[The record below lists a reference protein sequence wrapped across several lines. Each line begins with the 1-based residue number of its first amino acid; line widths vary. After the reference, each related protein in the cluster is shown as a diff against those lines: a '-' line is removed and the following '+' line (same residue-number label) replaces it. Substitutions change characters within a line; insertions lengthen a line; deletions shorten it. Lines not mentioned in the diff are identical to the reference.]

1 MAVAAGSREPAPLAP
16 VHCTPQALPSASASN
31 CPSLHHHERGSPMK
45 NRKRE
50 ICTSGSVRDEDGQP
64 PHLLGRRNFLRL
76 AAGAAALPV
85 VSRNARA
92 QAYPSRP
99 VRIVVAFPPG
109 GANDIHARMIGQ
121 WLHERL
127 GQPCLVENR
136 PGSGGNLGVE
146 AVVRS
151 PADGYTLLIL
161 TVAHSVNK
169 SVYEKLSYDL
179 LRDIAPVLFRAQY
192 LMMVNPRSPA
202 KTVPEFIAYVKAN
215 PGKINFGSNGVGATG
230 HLAGE
235 LFKMMTGVNLLHVPY
250 RGETPALTD
259 LIAGQV
265 HVVFAS
271 MTGSL
276 ELVRGGQLRA
286 LAVTSTGR
294 TLAVPDVPPLAEFVP
309 GYELLT
315 WSGVGAPRNTPME
328 IVDRLN
334 KEIAALLA
342 TPATQAKY
350 ADLGLTVHAVSPA
363 EFARFIA
370 EDIEKWRRPNYNSGF
385 PSCEIAKRRPLW
397 GVLSLSLVH

>member
-1 MAVAAGSREPAPLAP
+1 MKLPHRRRILHLA
-16 VHCTPQALPSASASN
+16 L
-31 CPSLHHHERGSPMK
+31 
-45 NRKRE
+45 
-50 ICTSGSVRDEDGQP
+50 
-64 PHLLGRRNFLRL
+64 
-76 AAGAAALPV
+76 GAAALPA
-85 VSRNARA
+85 VSRVAWA
-92 QAYPSRP
+92 QAYPTRP

-127 GQPCLVENR
+127 GQPFLVENR

-179 LRDIAPVLFRAQY
+179 LRDIAPVAALFRAQY
-192 LMMVNPRSPA
+192 LMMVNPRTPA
-202 KTVPEFIAYVKAN
+202 KTVPEFIAYAKAN

-235 LFKMMTGVNLLHVPY
+235 LFKMMTGVNMLHVPY

-259 LIAGQV
+259 LVAGQV

-334 KEIAALLA
+334 KEIAAFLA

-370 EDIEKWRRPNYNSGF
+370 EDIEKW
-385 PSCEIAKRRPLW
+385 AKIVKFAGIKPI
-397 GVLSLSLVH
+397 

>member
-1 MAVAAGSREPAPLAP
+1 MK
-16 VHCTPQALPSASASN
+16 LPRRKF
-31 CPSLHHHERGSPMK
+31 LH
-45 NRKRE
+45 
-50 ICTSGSVRDEDGQP
+50 
-64 PHLLGRRNFLRL
+64 L
-76 AAGAAALPV
+76 AASAAALPV
-85 VSRNARA
+85 LSRIARA
-92 QAYPSRP
+92 QTYPSRP
-99 VRIVVAFPPG
+99 VRIVVAFPAG

-179 LRDIAPVLFRAQY
+179 LRDIAPVAALFRAQY
-192 LMMVNPRSPA
+192 LMMVNPRSPT
-202 KTVPEFIAYVKAN
+202 KTVPEFIAYVEAN

-235 LFKMMTGVNLLHVPY
+235 LFKMMTGVNMLHVPY

-259 LIAGQV
+259 LVAGQV

-286 LAVTSTGR
+286 LAVTSKGR

-334 KEIAALLA
+334 KEIAAFLA

-370 EDIEKWRRPNYNSGF
+370 EDIEKW
-385 PSCEIAKRRPLW
+385 AKIVKFAGIKPI
-397 GVLSLSLVH
+397 

>member
-1 MAVAAGSREPAPLAP
+1 MK
-16 VHCTPQALPSASASN
+16 LPRRQF
-31 CPSLHHHERGSPMK
+31 LH
-45 NRKRE
+45 
-50 ICTSGSVRDEDGQP
+50 
-64 PHLLGRRNFLRL
+64 L

-85 VSRNARA
+85 VSRFAGA
-92 QAYPSRP
+92 QTYPTRP

-127 GQPCLVENR
+127 GQPFLVENR

-179 LRDIAPVLFRAQY
+179 LHDIAPVAALFRAQY
-192 LMMVNPRSPA
+192 LMMVNPRTPA

-235 LFKMMTGVNLLHVPY
+235 LFKMMTGVNMLHVPY

-259 LIAGQV
+259 LVAGQV

-334 KEIAALLA
+334 KEIAAFLA

-370 EDIEKWRRPNYNSGF
+370 EDIEKW
-385 PSCEIAKRRPLW
+385 AKIVKFAGIKPI
-397 GVLSLSLVH
+397 

>member
-1 MAVAAGSREPAPLAP
+1 MK
-16 VHCTPQALPSASASN
+16 LPHRRHI
-31 CPSLHHHERGSPMK
+31 LH
-45 NRKRE
+45 
-50 ICTSGSVRDEDGQP
+50 
-64 PHLLGRRNFLRL
+64 L
-76 AAGAAALPV
+76 AAGAAALPA
-85 VSRNARA
+85 VSRVAWA
-92 QAYPSRP
+92 QFYPTRP

-127 GQPCLVENR
+127 GQPFLVENR

-179 LRDIAPVLFRAQY
+179 LRDIAPVAALFRAQY
-192 LMMVNPRSPA
+192 LMMVNPRFPA
-202 KTVPEFIAYVKAN
+202 KTVPEFIDYVKAN
-215 PGKINFGSNGVGATG
+215 PGMINFGSNGVGATG

-235 LFKMMTGVNLLHVPY
+235 LFKMMTGVNMLHVPY

-259 LIAGQV
+259 LVAGQV

-328 IVDRLN
+328 IVNRLN
-334 KEIAALLA
+334 KEIAAFLA

-370 EDIEKWRRPNYNSGF
+370 EDIEKW
-385 PSCEIAKRRPLW
+385 AKIVKYAGIKPI
-397 GVLSLSLVH
+397 

>member
-1 MAVAAGSREPAPLAP
+1 MKPPRR
-16 VHCTPQALPSASASN
+16 TF
-31 CPSLHHHERGSPMK
+31 LH
-45 NRKRE
+45 
-50 ICTSGSVRDEDGQP
+50 
-64 PHLLGRRNFLRL
+64 L

-85 VSRNARA
+85 VSRFAGA
-92 QAYPSRP
+92 QTYPTRP

-127 GQPCLVENR
+127 GQPFLVENR

-179 LRDIAPVLFRAQY
+179 LRDIAPVAALFRAQY
-192 LMMVNPRSPA
+192 LMMVNPRTPA

-235 LFKMMTGVNLLHVPY
+235 LFKMMTGVNMLHVPY

-259 LIAGQV
+259 LVAGQV

-315 WSGVGAPRNTPME
+315 WSGVGAPRNTPMK

-334 KEIAALLA
+334 KEIAAFLA

-370 EDIEKWRRPNYNSGF
+370 EDVEKW
-385 PSCEIAKRRPLW
+385 AKIVKFAGIKPI
-397 GVLSLSLVH
+397 

>member
-1 MAVAAGSREPAPLAP
+1 MK
-16 VHCTPQALPSASASN
+16 LPRRTF
-31 CPSLHHHERGSPMK
+31 LH
-45 NRKRE
+45 
-50 ICTSGSVRDEDGQP
+50 
-64 PHLLGRRNFLRL
+64 L
-76 AAGAAALPV
+76 AAGAAALPT
-85 VSRNARA
+85 VSRVAWA
-92 QAYPSRP
+92 QAYPTRP
-99 VRIVVAFPPG
+99 VRIVVAFQPG

-127 GQPCLVENR
+127 GQPFLVENR

-179 LRDIAPVLFRAQY
+179 LRDIAPVAALFRAQY
-192 LMMVNPRSPA
+192 LMMVNPRTPA

-235 LFKMMTGVNLLHVPY
+235 LFKMMTGVNMLHVPY

-259 LIAGQV
+259 LVAGQV

-294 TLAVPDVPPLAEFVP
+294 TLAVPDVPPLAEFVS

-334 KEIAALLA
+334 KEIAAFLA
-342 TPATQAKY
+342 TPATHAKY
-350 ADLGLTVHAVSPA
+350 ADLGLTAHTVSPA

-370 EDIEKWRRPNYNSGF
+370 EDIEKW
-385 PSCEIAKRRPLW
+385 AKIVKFAGIKPI
-397 GVLSLSLVH
+397 

>member
-1 MAVAAGSREPAPLAP
+1 MKPPRR
-16 VHCTPQALPSASASN
+16 TF
-31 CPSLHHHERGSPMK
+31 LH
-45 NRKRE
+45 
-50 ICTSGSVRDEDGQP
+50 
-64 PHLLGRRNFLRL
+64 L

-85 VSRNARA
+85 VSRFAGA
-92 QAYPSRP
+92 QTYPTRP

-127 GQPCLVENR
+127 GQPFLVENR

-151 PADGYTLLIL
+151 PSDGYTLLIL

-179 LRDIAPVLFRAQY
+179 LRDIAPVAALFRAQY
-192 LMMVNPRSPA
+192 LMMVNPRTPA

-215 PGKINFGSNGVGATG
+215 PGMINFGSNGVGATG

-235 LFKMMTGVNLLHVPY
+235 LFKMMTGVNMLHVPY

-259 LIAGQV
+259 LVAGQV

-334 KEIAALLA
+334 KEIAAFLA

-370 EDIEKWRRPNYNSGF
+370 EDVEKW
-385 PSCEIAKRRPLW
+385 AKIVKFAGIKPI
-397 GVLSLSLVH
+397 

>member
-1 MAVAAGSREPAPLAP
+1 MKPPRR
-16 VHCTPQALPSASASN
+16 TF
-31 CPSLHHHERGSPMK
+31 LH
-45 NRKRE
+45 
-50 ICTSGSVRDEDGQP
+50 
-64 PHLLGRRNFLRL
+64 L

-85 VSRNARA
+85 VSRFAGA
-92 QAYPSRP
+92 QTYPTRP

-127 GQPCLVENR
+127 GQPFLVENR

-179 LRDIAPVLFRAQY
+179 LHDIAPVAALFRAQY
-192 LMMVNPRSPA
+192 LMMVNPRTPA

-235 LFKMMTGVNLLHVPY
+235 LFKMMTGVNMLHVPY

-259 LIAGQV
+259 LVAGQV

-334 KEIAALLA
+334 KEIAAFLA

-370 EDIEKWRRPNYNSGF
+370 EDVEKW
-385 PSCEIAKRRPLW
+385 AKIVKFAGIKPI
-397 GVLSLSLVH
+397 

>member
-1 MAVAAGSREPAPLAP
+1 MK
-16 VHCTPQALPSASASN
+16 LP
-31 CPSLHHHERGSPMK
+31 
-45 NRKRE
+45 
-50 ICTSGSVRDEDGQP
+50 
-64 PHLLGRRNFLRL
+64 RRNFLRL

-109 GANDIHARMIGQ
+109 GANDIHARLIGQ

-127 GQPCLVENR
+127 GQPCLIENR

-179 LRDIAPVLFRAQY
+179 LRDIAPVAALFRAQY

-294 TLAVPDVPPLAEFVP
+294 TLAVPEVPPLAEFVP

-315 WSGVGAPRNTPME
+315 WSGVGAPRNTPIE

-334 KEIAALLA
+334 KEIAAFLA

-370 EDIEKWRRPNYNSGF
+370 EDIEKW
-385 PSCEIAKRRPLW
+385 AKIVKFAGIKPI
-397 GVLSLSLVH
+397 

>member
-1 MAVAAGSREPAPLAP
+1 MK
-16 VHCTPQALPSASASN
+16 LPRRRF
-31 CPSLHHHERGSPMK
+31 LH
-45 NRKRE
+45 
-50 ICTSGSVRDEDGQP
+50 
-64 PHLLGRRNFLRL
+64 L
-76 AAGAAALPV
+76 AAGAAALPA
-85 VSRNARA
+85 VSSIARA
-92 QAYPSRP
+92 QSYPSRP
-99 VRIVVAFPPG
+99 VRIIVGVAAG
-109 GANDIHARMIGQ
+109 GGTDIVGRLIGQ
-121 WLHERL
+121 WLSERL
-127 GQPCLVENR
+127 GQQFVIENR
-136 PGSGGNLGVE
+136 PGAGTTIGTEV
-146 AVVRS
+146 VVRA

-161 TVAHSVNK
+161 TVAHSINK

-179 LRDIAPVLFRAQY
+179 LRDIAPVAALFRAQY

-215 PGKINFGSNGVGATG
+215 AGKINFGSNGVGATG

-235 LFKMMTGVNLLHVPY
+235 LFKMMTGVNILHVPY

-259 LIAGQV
+259 LVAGQV

-271 MTGSL
+271 TTGSL

-315 WSGVGAPRNTPME
+315 WSVVGAPRNTPME

-334 KEIAALLA
+334 KEIAAFLA

-363 EFARFIA
+363 EFARFMA
-370 EDIEKWRRPNYNSGF
+370 EDIEKW
-385 PSCEIAKRRPLW
+385 AKIIKFAGIKPI
-397 GVLSLSLVH
+397 

>member
-1 MAVAAGSREPAPLAP
+1 VNRP
-16 VHCTPQALPSASASN
+16 HRRQF
-31 CPSLHHHERGSPMK
+31 LH
-45 NRKRE
+45 
-50 ICTSGSVRDEDGQP
+50 
-64 PHLLGRRNFLRL
+64 L
-76 AAGAAALPV
+76 AAGAAALPA
-85 VSRNARA
+85 VSRFARA
-92 QAYPSRP
+92 QAYPTRP

-109 GANDIHARMIGQ
+109 GANDIHARLLGQ

-127 GQPCLVENR
+127 GQPFLVESR

-161 TVAHSVNK
+161 TVAHAVNK

-179 LRDIAPVLFRAQY
+179 LRDIAPVGGLYRAQY

-215 PGKINFGSNGVGATG
+215 PGKVNFGSNGVGATG

-235 LFKMMTGVNLLHVPY
+235 QFKMMTGVSMLHVPY
-250 RGETPALTD
+250 RGEAPALTD
-259 LIAGQV
+259 LVAGQV

-294 TLAVPDVPPLAEFVP
+294 TPAVPDVPPLAEFVP

-315 WSGVGAPRNTPME
+315 WSGVGAPRNTPVE

-334 KEIAALLA
+334 KEIAAFLA

-350 ADLGLTVHAVSPA
+350 ADLGLTVHSVSPA
-363 EFARFIA
+363 EYATFIA
-370 EDIEKWRRPNYNSGF
+370 EDIEKW
-385 PSCEIAKRRPLW
+385 AKIVKFAGIKPI
-397 GVLSLSLVH
+397 

>member
-1 MAVAAGSREPAPLAP
+1 
-16 VHCTPQALPSASASN
+16 
-31 CPSLHHHERGSPMK
+31 
-45 NRKRE
+45 
-50 ICTSGSVRDEDGQP
+50 
-64 PHLLGRRNFLRL
+64 
-76 AAGAAALPV
+76 
-85 VSRNARA
+85 
-92 QAYPSRP
+92 
-99 VRIVVAFPPG
+99 
-109 GANDIHARMIGQ
+109 
-121 WLHERL
+121 
-127 GQPCLVENR
+127 
-136 PGSGGNLGVE
+136 VE

-179 LRDIAPVLFRAQY
+179 LRDIAPVAALFRAQY

-215 PGKINFGSNGVGATG
+215 PGMINFGSNGVGATG

-235 LFKMMTGVNLLHVPY
+235 LFKMMTGVNMLHVPY

-259 LIAGQV
+259 LVAGQV

-334 KEIAALLA
+334 KEIAAFLA

-350 ADLGLTVHAVSPA
+350 ADLGLTVHAVSSA

-370 EDIEKWRRPNYNSGF
+370 EDIEKW
-385 PSCEIAKRRPLW
+385 AKIVKFAGIKPI
-397 GVLSLSLVH
+397 

>member
-1 MAVAAGSREPAPLAP
+1 MKPPRR
-16 VHCTPQALPSASASN
+16 TF
-31 CPSLHHHERGSPMK
+31 LH
-45 NRKRE
+45 
-50 ICTSGSVRDEDGQP
+50 
-64 PHLLGRRNFLRL
+64 L

-85 VSRNARA
+85 VSRFAGA
-92 QAYPSRP
+92 QTYPTRP

-127 GQPCLVENR
+127 GQPFLVENR

-179 LRDIAPVLFRAQY
+179 LHDIAPVAALFRAQY
-192 LMMVNPRSPA
+192 LMMVNPRTPA

-235 LFKMMTGVNLLHVPY
+235 LFKMMTGVNMLHVPY

-259 LIAGQV
+259 LVAGQV

-334 KEIAALLA
+334 KEIAAFLA

-370 EDIEKWRRPNYNSGF
+370 EDIEKW
-385 PSCEIAKRRPLW
+385 AKIVKFAGIKPI
-397 GVLSLSLVH
+397 

>member
-1 MAVAAGSREPAPLAP
+1 MKPPRR
-16 VHCTPQALPSASASN
+16 TF
-31 CPSLHHHERGSPMK
+31 LH
-45 NRKRE
+45 
-50 ICTSGSVRDEDGQP
+50 
-64 PHLLGRRNFLRL
+64 L

-85 VSRNARA
+85 VSRFAGA
-92 QAYPSRP
+92 QTYPTRP

-127 GQPCLVENR
+127 GQPFLVENR

-179 LRDIAPVLFRAQY
+179 LRDIAPVAALFRAQY

-235 LFKMMTGVNLLHVPY
+235 LFKMMTGVNMLHVPY

-259 LIAGQV
+259 LVAGQV

-286 LAVTSTGR
+286 LAVTSTGL

-334 KEIAALLA
+334 KEIAAFLA

-370 EDIEKWRRPNYNSGF
+370 EDIEKW
-385 PSCEIAKRRPLW
+385 AKIVKFAGIKPI
-397 GVLSLSLVH
+397 

>member
-1 MAVAAGSREPAPLAP
+1 
-16 VHCTPQALPSASASN
+16 
-31 CPSLHHHERGSPMK
+31 LH
-45 NRKRE
+45 
-50 ICTSGSVRDEDGQP
+50 
-64 PHLLGRRNFLRL
+64 L
-76 AAGAAALPV
+76 AAGAAALPAF
-85 VSRNARA
+85 SRIATA
-92 QAYPSRP
+92 QAYPTRP

-161 TVAHSVNK
+161 TVAHSINK

-179 LRDIAPVLFRAQY
+179 LRDIAPVAALFRAQY

-235 LFKMMTGVNLLHVPY
+235 LFKMMTGVNILHVPY

-259 LIAGQV
+259 LVAGQV

-271 MTGSL
+271 TTGSL

-334 KEIAALLA
+334 KEIAAFLA

-370 EDIEKWRRPNYNSGF
+370 EDTEKW
-385 PSCEIAKRRPLW
+385 AKIIKFAGIKPI
-397 GVLSLSLVH
+397 

>member
-1 MAVAAGSREPAPLAP
+1 M
-16 VHCTPQALPSASASN
+16 H
-31 CPSLHHHERGSPMK
+31 
-45 NRKRE
+45 
-50 ICTSGSVRDEDGQP
+50 
-64 PHLLGRRNFLRL
+64 L
-76 AAGAAALPV
+76 AAGAAALPA
-85 VSRNARA
+85 VSRIARA

-99 VRIVVAFPPG
+99 VRIVVAFPAG
-109 GANDIHARMIGQ
+109 GANDIHARLIGQ

-161 TVAHSVNK
+161 TVAHAVNR

-179 LRDIAPVLFRAQY
+179 LRDIAPVAELFRAQY
-192 LMMVNPRSPA
+192 LMMVNPRFPA
-202 KTVPEFIAYVKAN
+202 KTVAEFIAYVQAN

-235 LFKMMTGVNLLHVPY
+235 LFKMMTGVNMLHVPY
-250 RGETPALTD
+250 RGEAPALTD
-259 LIAGQV
+259 LVAGQV

-294 TLAVPDVPPLAEFVP
+294 TPAVPDVPPLHEFVP
-309 GYELLT
+309 GYELVT
-315 WSGVGAPRNTPME
+315 WSGVGAPKNTPVE
-328 IVDRLN
+328 IIDRLS
-334 KEIAALLA
+334 KEINAFLA
-342 TPATQAKY
+342 TPAIRAKY

-363 EFARFIA
+363 EFAKFIA
-370 EDIEKWRRPNYNSGF
+370 DDIEKW
-385 PSCEIAKRRPLW
+385 AKIVKLAGIKPI
-397 GVLSLSLVH
+397 

>member
-1 MAVAAGSREPAPLAP
+1 MKPPRR
-16 VHCTPQALPSASASN
+16 TF
-31 CPSLHHHERGSPMK
+31 LH
-45 NRKRE
+45 
-50 ICTSGSVRDEDGQP
+50 
-64 PHLLGRRNFLRL
+64 L

-85 VSRNARA
+85 VSRFAGA
-92 QAYPSRP
+92 QTYPTRP

-127 GQPCLVENR
+127 GQPFLVENR

-179 LRDIAPVLFRAQY
+179 LRDIAPVAALFRAQY

-215 PGKINFGSNGVGATG
+215 PGMINFGSNGVGATG

-235 LFKMMTGVNLLHVPY
+235 LFKMMTGVNMLHVPY
-250 RGETPALTD
+250 RCETPALTD
-259 LIAGQV
+259 LVAGQV

-315 WSGVGAPRNTPME
+315 WSGGGAPRNTPME
-328 IVDRLN
+328 IVNRLN
-334 KEIAALLA
+334 KEIAAFLA

-370 EDIEKWRRPNYNSGF
+370 EDIEKW
-385 PSCEIAKRRPLW
+385 AKIVKFAGIKPI
-397 GVLSLSLVH
+397 

>member
-1 MAVAAGSREPAPLAP
+1 MK
-16 VHCTPQALPSASASN
+16 LPRRRF
-31 CPSLHHHERGSPMK
+31 LH
-45 NRKRE
+45 
-50 ICTSGSVRDEDGQP
+50 
-64 PHLLGRRNFLRL
+64 L
-76 AAGAAALPV
+76 AAGAAALPA
-85 VSRNARA
+85 VSRVAWA
-92 QAYPSRP
+92 QAYPTRP

-127 GQPCLVENR
+127 GQPFLVENR

-179 LRDIAPVLFRAQY
+179 LRDIAPVAALFRAQY
-192 LMMVNPRSPA
+192 LMMVNPRTPA

-235 LFKMMTGVNLLHVPY
+235 LFKMMTGVNMLHVPY

-259 LIAGQV
+259 LVAGQV

-294 TLAVPDVPPLAEFVP
+294 TLAVPDVPPLAEFAP

-334 KEIAALLA
+334 KEIAAFLA

-370 EDIEKWRRPNYNSGF
+370 EDVEKW
-385 PSCEIAKRRPLW
+385 AKIVKFAGIKPI
-397 GVLSLSLVH
+397 

>member
-1 MAVAAGSREPAPLAP
+1 MK
-16 VHCTPQALPSASASN
+16 LP
-31 CPSLHHHERGSPMK
+31 
-45 NRKRE
+45 
-50 ICTSGSVRDEDGQP
+50 
-64 PHLLGRRNFLRL
+64 RRQFLQL
-76 AAGAAALPV
+76 AAGAAALPA
-85 VSRNARA
+85 VSRVAWA
-92 QAYPSRP
+92 QSYPTRP

-127 GQPCLVENR
+127 GQPFLVENR

-179 LRDIAPVLFRAQY
+179 LRDITPVAALFRAQY

-202 KTVPEFIAYVKAN
+202 KTVPEFIDYVKAN
-215 PGKINFGSNGVGATG
+215 PGMINFGSNGVGATG

-235 LFKMMTGVNLLHVPY
+235 LFKMMTGVNMLHVPY

-259 LIAGQV
+259 LVAGQV

-294 TLAVPDVPPLAEFVP
+294 TLAVPDVPPLNEFVP

-328 IVDRLN
+328 IVNRLN
-334 KEIAALLA
+334 KEIAAFLA

-370 EDIEKWRRPNYNSGF
+370 EDIEKW
-385 PSCEIAKRRPLW
+385 AKIVKYAGIKPI
-397 GVLSLSLVH
+397 

>member
-1 MAVAAGSREPAPLAP
+1 MKPPRR
-16 VHCTPQALPSASASN
+16 TF
-31 CPSLHHHERGSPMK
+31 LH
-45 NRKRE
+45 
-50 ICTSGSVRDEDGQP
+50 
-64 PHLLGRRNFLRL
+64 L

-85 VSRNARA
+85 VSRFAGA
-92 QAYPSRP
+92 QTYPTRP

-179 LRDIAPVLFRAQY
+179 LRDIAPVAALFRAQY
-192 LMMVNPRSPA
+192 LMMVNPRTPA

-235 LFKMMTGVNLLHVPY
+235 LFKMMTGVNMLHVPY

-259 LIAGQV
+259 LVAGQV

-334 KEIAALLA
+334 KEIAAFLA

-370 EDIEKWRRPNYNSGF
+370 EDIEKW
-385 PSCEIAKRRPLW
+385 AKIVKFAGIKPI
-397 GVLSLSLVH
+397 

>member
-1 MAVAAGSREPAPLAP
+1 MNRP
-16 VHCTPQALPSASASN
+16 HRRQF
-31 CPSLHHHERGSPMK
+31 LH
-45 NRKRE
+45 
-50 ICTSGSVRDEDGQP
+50 
-64 PHLLGRRNFLRL
+64 L
-76 AAGAAALPV
+76 AAGAAALPA
-85 VSRNARA
+85 VSRFARA
-92 QAYPSRP
+92 QAYPTRP

-109 GANDIHARMIGQ
+109 GANDIHARLLGQ

-127 GQPCLVENR
+127 GQPFLVESR

-161 TVAHSVNK
+161 TVAHAVNK

-179 LRDIAPVLFRAQY
+179 LRDIAPVGGLYRAQY

-215 PGKINFGSNGVGATG
+215 PGKVNFGSNGVGATG

-235 LFKMMTGVNLLHVPY
+235 QFKMMTGVSMLHVPY
-250 RGETPALTD
+250 RGEAPALTD
-259 LIAGQV
+259 LVAGQV

-294 TLAVPDVPPLAEFVP
+294 TPAVPGVPPLAEFVP

-315 WSGVGAPRNTPME
+315 WSGVGAPRNTPVE

-334 KEIAALLA
+334 KEIAAFLA

-350 ADLGLTVHAVSPA
+350 ADLGLTVHSVSPA
-363 EFARFIA
+363 EYATFIA
-370 EDIEKWRRPNYNSGF
+370 EDIEKW
-385 PSCEIAKRRPLW
+385 AKIVKFAGIKPI
-397 GVLSLSLVH
+397 

>member
-1 MAVAAGSREPAPLAP
+1 MKLPHRRRILHLA
-16 VHCTPQALPSASASN
+16 L
-31 CPSLHHHERGSPMK
+31 
-45 NRKRE
+45 
-50 ICTSGSVRDEDGQP
+50 
-64 PHLLGRRNFLRL
+64 
-76 AAGAAALPV
+76 GAAALPA
-85 VSRNARA
+85 VSRVAWA
-92 QAYPSRP
+92 QAYPTRP

-127 GQPCLVENR
+127 GQPFLVENR

-179 LRDIAPVLFRAQY
+179 LHDIAPVAALFRAQY
-192 LMMVNPRSPA
+192 LMMVNPRTPA

-235 LFKMMTGVNLLHVPY
+235 LFKMMTGVNMLHVPY

-259 LIAGQV
+259 LVAGQV

-334 KEIAALLA
+334 KEIAAFLA

-370 EDIEKWRRPNYNSGF
+370 EDIEKW
-385 PSCEIAKRRPLW
+385 AKIVKFAGIKPI
-397 GVLSLSLVH
+397 

>member
-1 MAVAAGSREPAPLAP
+1 MK
-16 VHCTPQALPSASASN
+16 LPRRQF
-31 CPSLHHHERGSPMK
+31 LH
-45 NRKRE
+45 
-50 ICTSGSVRDEDGQP
+50 
-64 PHLLGRRNFLRL
+64 L

-85 VSRNARA
+85 VSRFAGA
-92 QAYPSRP
+92 QTYPTRP
-99 VRIVVAFPPG
+99 VRVIVPFGSA

-127 GQPCLVENR
+127 GQPFLVENR

-179 LRDIAPVLFRAQY
+179 LRDIAPVAALFRAQY

-235 LFKMMTGVNLLHVPY
+235 LFKMMTGVNMLNVPY

-259 LIAGQV
+259 LVAGQV

-328 IVDRLN
+328 IVNRLN
-334 KEIAALLA
+334 KEIAAFLA

-350 ADLGLTVHAVSPA
+350 ADLGLTVHAVSSA

-370 EDIEKWRRPNYNSGF
+370 EDIEKW
-385 PSCEIAKRRPLW
+385 AKIVKFAGIKPI
-397 GVLSLSLVH
+397 